1 MSMPIHEAQTLLGVP
16 TLKAHQTFAEILRSK
31 DVRRPRGWGPA
42 LGGALALSMGLFWLM
57 HTIIQVSG
65 VGPLK
70 KEQLQTID
78 FVRLKRDSDVT
89 PNERRKPPPPPP
101 PKAPPPPSRM
111 TVATDAPVGG
121 PGITAPTGLD
131 LSADTGGPATGGGA
145 SANMFDSDAVPLQ
158 RVNPMY
164 PNEARRAGITGYVR
178 MELTI
183 APDGS
188 VRAAKVIEAKPKGL
202 FDAAAVTAVL
212 KWRFKPKVVDG
223 VPVDYVATQRIAFDL
238 NK

>member
-1 MSMPIHEAQTLLGVP
+1 MSIPMNQMPLPSDPSSH
-16 TLKAHQTFAEILRSK
+16 KTFAEILRSK
-31 DVRRPRGWGPA
+31 DVRRPSGWMPA
-42 LGGALALSMGLFWLM
+42 FGGALALSLGLFWLM
-57 HTIIQVSG
+57 HTVIHVSG
-65 VGPLK
+65 MGPQK

-101 PKAPPPPSRM
+101 PKSPPPPAKMS
-111 TVATDAPVGG
+111 VATDAPVGG
-121 PGITAPTGLD
+121 PGIAAPGSLD
-131 LSADTGGPATGGGA
+131 LSADSGGPASGGA

-178 MELTI
+178 LQLTI

-188 VRAAKVIEAKPKGL
+188 VRAAKVIESKPKGL
-202 FDAAAVTAVL
+202 FDASAVTAVL